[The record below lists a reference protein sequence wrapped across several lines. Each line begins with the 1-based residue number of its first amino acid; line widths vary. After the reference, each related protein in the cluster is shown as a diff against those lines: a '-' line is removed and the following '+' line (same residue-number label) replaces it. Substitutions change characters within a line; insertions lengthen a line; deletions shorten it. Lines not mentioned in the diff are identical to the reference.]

1 MAKEVLGNRGWVR
14 SFLMATENRNTYTDV
29 ERELSSLHREMEVID
44 TWDRM
49 FEPSE
54 LNADS
59 YLARQRRR
67 WEIALRIKQL
77 EKQSR
82 SATYRPLPP

>member
-1 MAKEVLGNRGWVR
+1 MPNVNRD
-14 SFLMATENRNTYTDV
+14 TCTDV
-29 ERELSSLHREMEVID
+29 EHELSSLHREMELLD

-49 FEPSE
+49 FAPSE

-67 WEIALRIKQL
+67 WEIALRIKKL
-77 EKQSR
+77 EEQPR
-82 SATYRPLPP
+82 T